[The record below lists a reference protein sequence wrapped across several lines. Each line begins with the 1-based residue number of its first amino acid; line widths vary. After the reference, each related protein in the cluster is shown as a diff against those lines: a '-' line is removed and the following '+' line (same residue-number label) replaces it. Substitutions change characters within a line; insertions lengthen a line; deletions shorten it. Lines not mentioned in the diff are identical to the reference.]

1 MQYIVINS
9 CKAKSCILLGY
20 LLPSFHLSWLV
31 PLQTWPG
38 IGVMFYPFQGP
49 LGSLGFIVQNLSTLQ
64 HMYKV
69 LQATHIIHY
78 LLLTLKRTWF
88 ERSRSKSSKVFGL
101 LLPLLN
107 RKKTSALVMSIATM
121 KKSIK
126 YHIMDIP
133 LHAEIHAIHELTYHP
148 EHILHWRLCSTTFLL
163 HAAHTGWWKM

>member
-1 MQYIVINS
+1 MMVVTHSSYQSLSILSSLHLSHQSCPNFLNVACTGKGRRMNVRYAYIVFNS

-88 ERSRSKSSKVFGL
+88 ERSRPKSSKVFGL

-107 RKKTSALVMSIATM
+107 RKKQV
-121 KKSIK
+121 
-126 YHIMDIP
+126 H
-133 LHAEIHAIHELTYHP
+133 
-148 EHILHWRLCSTTFLL
+148 
-163 HAAHTGWWKM
+163 